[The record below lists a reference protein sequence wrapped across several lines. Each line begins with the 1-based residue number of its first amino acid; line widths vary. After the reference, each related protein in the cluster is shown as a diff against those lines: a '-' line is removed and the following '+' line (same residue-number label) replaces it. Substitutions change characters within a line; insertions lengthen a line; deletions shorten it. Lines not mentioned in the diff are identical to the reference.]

1 MKVTPEEGNIL
12 SASPIFFLLQQ
23 RMTLISLSWTL
34 IYILLLFKI
43 ENPYLFFIFIF
54 ILIKNFNP

>member
-23 RMTLISLSWTL
+23 RMTLISLS
-34 IYILLLFKI
+34 
-43 ENPYLFFIFIF
+43 
-54 ILIKNFNP
+54 